1 MERRYAFLVGLV
13 VTLPLCALALLVVV
27 RYWQVALIGMALA
40 AAVAITLLAAVI
52 SALPMV
58 YALVAVYHLL
68 QPRTPTQSTHYTLDQ
83 AKEVGPRAERRMKP
97 DSTDDGQEK

>member
-1 MERRYAFLVGLV
+1 
-13 VTLPLCALALLVVV
+13 
-27 RYWQVALIGMALA
+27 MALA
-40 AAVAITLLAAVI
+40 AAVVITVLAAVI

-58 YALVAVYHLL
+58 YVLVAVYHLL

-83 AKEVGPRAERRMKP
+83 AKEVGLRAERRTKP